1 MTGLG
6 LTLRA
11 WCFQPNKETK
21 MVRVSVI
28 AVALALVIGAGALS
42 SANAGTLVNRGNLP
56 KSAGALQPPTG
67 GSSGGPHR
75 QPVDPPPQLGT
86 DYSGDSAGGS
96 GGGGYF
102 GDPNH
107 PGHEQF

>member
-1 MTGLG
+1 MM
-6 LTLRA
+6 LR
-11 WCFQPNKETK
+11 QPEDTTMIRKTILA
-21 MVRVSVI
+21 VAIGI
-28 AVALALVIGAGALS
+28 AVSASALS
-42 SANAGTLVNRGNLP
+42 AANAGTLGHIPLP
-56 KSAGALQPPTG
+56 KSAGAVQPPSGG
-67 GSSGGPHR
+67 GSSGPHR
-75 QPVDPPPQLGT
+75 QPVDPPPQLGS